1 MPLLF
6 LLLSL
11 LAWEVTVLVAHDFF
25 NPGSHWMLAFFNQ
38 MVFFSNWKTRWC
50 FFKPGGSFSKPKE
63 QLQGGWKLF
72 EAVKNDDIGLLH
84 LDALCCLEMVV
95 LCYACV

>member
-25 NPGSHWMLAFFNQ
+25 NPGSHRMLAFF
-38 MVFFSNWKTRWC
+38 
-50 FFKPGGSFSKPKE
+50 KPGRSFSKPKE

>member
-1 MPLLF
+1 
-6 LLLSL
+6 
-11 LAWEVTVLVAHDFF
+11 
-25 NPGSHWMLAFFNQ
+25 
-38 MVFFSNWKTRWC
+38 MV